1 MSHFAIVCPP
11 ISGHLDPLAAVGRNL
26 VRRGHR
32 VTVFHIADLESKV
45 RSHGLEFAPLGGD
58 RFPPGTLSAS
68 VAKLAA
74 LHGPA
79 SLKFAVRCACDISE
93 AILETG
99 PAAFESAGVNAVI
112 VDQNEP
118 AGASVAEYLGLPF
131 LSACTSLPLNRE
143 PFIPPP
149 FVGWAYRPD
158 WFGRLRNRLGFVFS
172 DRFIAPLQKTLN
184 RHRAHWKLPLL
195 EKPDDSF
202 SPYAQIAQ
210 MPRSFD
216 FPRRSLPDAFHYL
229 GPWFDDHSS
238 RIPFPFEKLDGRPII
253 YGSIGTL
260 QQAESDKFRIMAESC
275 AELDAQLVLSLG
287 QPDQKQTRELPG
299 NPIVVNYAPQIEILR
314 RAAVT
319 ITHAGLNTS
328 QQSLYFGVPMVA
340 IPLTHDQP
348 AIAAR
353 LARTGAGIVIR
364 PRSLSIERLRAALQR
379 LLRQDNPYRQTALE
393 IKRESRASGGVDAA
407 ADIALEVSQRK
418 RQAAKTRQA

>member
-11 ISGHLDPLAAVGRNL
+11 ISGHLDPLAAMGRSL
-26 VRRGHR
+26 IRRGHR
-32 VTVFHIADLESKV
+32 VTVFHVPDVEPKV
-45 RSHGLEFAPLGGD
+45 RSQGLGFVPLGAD
-58 RFPPGTLSAS
+58 RFPPGTLPAS

-93 AILETG
+93 AILDTG
-99 PAAFESAGVNAVI
+99 PAAFSSAGVDVVL

-143 PFIPPP
+143 PSIPPP
-149 FVGWAYRPD
+149 FVGWPYRPD
-158 WFGRLRNRLGFVFS
+158 RFGQLRNKLGFVFS

-184 RHRAHWKLPLL
+184 RYRALWNLPPLRT
-195 EKPDDSF
+195 PDDSF
-202 SPYAQIAQ
+202 SPFAQIAQ

-216 FPRRSLPDAFHYL
+216 FPRRALPDAFHYL

-260 QQAESDKFRIMAESC
+260 QQARSDKFRIMAEACSGL
-275 AELDAQLVLSLG
+275 EAQLVVSLG
-287 QPDQKQTRELPG
+287 QPEAKQSCELPG

-319 ITHAGLNTS
+319 ITHAGLNTT
-328 QQSLYFGVPMVA
+328 QQALYFGVPMVA

-353 LARTGAGIVIR
+353 VAWTEAGIVI
-364 PRSLSIERLRAALQR
+364 PPKSLSTERLRTALRR
-379 LLRQDNPYRQTALE
+379 LLPRDNPYRQAALR
-393 IKRESRASGGVDAA
+393 IGRESQAAGGVEAA
-407 ADIALEVSQRK
+407 ADIAVAVLQK
-418 RQAAKTRQA
+418 RTQPAGFVR

>member
-11 ISGHLDPLAAVGRNL
+11 ISGHLDPLAAVGRSL
-26 VRRGHR
+26 IRRGHR
-32 VTVFHIADLESKV
+32 VTVFHVPDLEPKV
-45 RSHGLEFAPLGGD
+45 RSHGLGFVPLGTD

-93 AILETG
+93 AILESG
-99 PAAFESAGVNAVI
+99 PAAFSSAGVDVVL

-118 AGASVAEYLGLPF
+118 AGASVAQYLGLPF

-143 PFIPPP
+143 PSVPPP
-149 FVGWAYRPD
+149 FVGWPYRPD
-158 WFGRLRNRLGFVFS
+158 WSGQLRNKLGFVFS

-184 RHRAHWKLPLL
+184 RYRALWNLPPL
-195 EKPDDSF
+195 KTPDDSF

-216 FPRRSLPDAFHYL
+216 FPRRALPNTFHYL

-260 QQAESDKFRIMAESC
+260 QQAQSDKFRIMAEAC
-275 AELDAQLVLSLG
+275 AGLEAQLVVSLG
-287 QPDQKQTRELPG
+287 QPEAKQSRELPG

-319 ITHAGLNTS
+319 ITHAGLNTT

-353 LARTGAGIVIR
+353 VARTEAGIVI
-364 PRSLSIERLRAALQR
+364 PPKSLSTERLRIALRR
-379 LLRQDNPYRQTALE
+379 LLAQDNPYRQAALR
-393 IKRESRASGGVDAA
+393 IGRESQAAGGVEAA
-407 ADIALEVSQRK
+407 ADIAVALLQK
-418 RQAAKTRQA
+418 RTQSAGFVR